1 MFEELMI
8 LTNPSNHFT
17 KKQPSSDGKA
27 QQRLQGDKK
36 KRLCIQTKYFDSNE
50 TKQ

>member
-17 KKQPSSDGKA
+17 KKQTSSNVKT
-27 QQRLQGDKK
+27 QQRLLGDKK
-36 KRLCIQTKYFDSNE
+36 KEIMYLDKIFDTNE
-50 TKQ
+50 TK